1 MQNIQKGN
9 EDALN
14 TDAIK
19 FDIELQPL
27 QTVGGLA
34 VDETNRKAV
43 VDITNGRVVGT
54 CGKTTNQTHIG
65 KYANWLIM
73 DLDNQTLI

>member
-1 MQNIQKGN
+1 MYNIQEGN

-19 FDIELQPL
+19 FDIDLQPL

-34 VDETNRKAV
+34 ISETSRRAIVD
-43 VDITNGRVVGT
+43 
-54 CGKTTNQTHIG
+54 TTN
-65 KYANWLIM
+65 NR
-73 DLDNQTLI
+73 